1 MVVNWTSEQ
10 QKAIDK
16 KNCNLLVAAAA
27 GSGKTAVLVEKI
39 VNLIESGVNVDSL
52 LVTTFT
58 DAAAKK
64 MKTEIGDEI
73 KKRLMNNPSNVHLSR
88 QLMLLSLADICT
100 IDSFCMK
107 IVRSSFHLLD
117 IDPDF
122 KIADANESELLRMQA
137 VSEVFAELYE
147 ENDDAFYNLLDCY
160 ATQRGD
166 ESLEE
171 VLLSLH
177 NFART
182 IPDYKGWLEKCK
194 SIYADFGG
202 DIFDTPWGE
211 VIKNNTKITLDGCIQ
226 CAKFAHDYAMQ
237 VDEMG
242 SYVVPLGIDLG
253 ALREIRNALE
263 KGSFDD
269 VAKLVREYKNASGG
283 RAKPKT
289 PDEVKEPVAENRAY
303 IKNQM
308 GKLAN
313 DFYYESEEGICTEI
327 LYTSAQVSALCDI
340 ARRIEER
347 FFEIKNKRGVLDFA
361 DIEHL
366 ALEAL
371 TSVDEDGNNA
381 PSQMAYEL
389 KHKYEMILIDE
400 YQDSNELQET
410 IFSRISRDDN
420 IFMVGDLKQS
430 IYRFRHT
437 NPLLFKHKKDTYNDD
452 EGINQRVIM
461 SKNFR
466 SQKNIIDFV
475 NFIMSQN
482 ASEVVGELDYDET
495 EMLNFGADFADVGE
509 SDTSV
514 EVHLIEGGGAEDE
527 SDENENVFGAEA
539 EAVRVAK
546 RILKL
551 KSEGFC
557 VFDKKEGLRPVKYK
571 DIVILMRSPSVD
583 AEIFSQ
589 VLTSFG
595 IPTFSDV
602 GGGYFMSEEVELMLC
617 LLSIIDNPLQDIKL
631 LSVMRSVIGD
641 FDDTELTDIRL
652 CDNESDIYGALCS
665 CACNDTPLGKK
676 CDAFIKRI
684 EEWRKRSLYMS
695 VHELI
700 SYLYEDTLYYE
711 FVGALPSGEQKRAN
725 LNLLIEYARAYEKT
739 SFKGLF
745 NFVSYAERVKG
756 ASRDFGAAKTL
767 GENQDVVRI
776 MSIHKSKGLEFGVVF
791 VTRLAKKF
799 NTRDLS
805 NAVLVHG
812 ELGIGV
818 DLIDIINR
826 YKYPAFIKRT
836 IKEKLR
842 CELLSEELRV
852 LYVALTRAR
861 DKLILTLAPNM
872 RENKKK
878 KWLLGARGATKDALP
893 LYYTSSASG
902 LSDWIMG
909 AMMRCDALRE
919 YAGEYISYEGVCP
932 DIRFFNS
939 SEYLSI
945 EFKEKDNEALCV
957 HNDEMT
963 EMIEKKLGY
972 EYPYKYAQ
980 KLATKLSV
988 TEMKRAINNDVDLQT
1003 ARLDGEQMIDMPL
1016 FLKESSNL
1024 SAAQKGSAM
1033 HFVMQNLDLMS
1044 ALDING
1050 VKKQIEDMMERG
1062 IIDKKQAQS
1071 VSSVKIAGFFESELG
1086 KRMISSQNTVREA
1099 PFEIEIE
1106 AEKIA
1111 GDDACGE
1118 KILLQGII
1126 DCYFYEGD
1134 KIILV
1139 DYKTDFAHSDEDVR
1153 RIKEKYELQLDLY
1166 ARALEKI
1173 TGKCVKE
1180 KNLYLFSCESV
1191 IQYK

>member
-1 MVVNWTSEQ
+1 MTVKWTSEQ

-16 KNCNLLVAAAA
+16 KSCNLLVAAAA

-39 VNLIESGVNVDSL
+39 VNLIEGGVDVDSL

-64 MKTEIGDEI
+64 MKAEIGDEI
-73 KKRLMNNPSNVHLSR
+73 KKRLMNNPSKVHLSR

-137 VSEVFAELYE
+137 VGEVFDELYE

-171 VLLSLH
+171 VLLALH
-177 NFART
+177 SFART
-182 IPDYKGWLEKCK
+182 IPDYKAWLERCK
-194 SIYADFGG
+194 EIYTSFSGN
-202 DIFDTPWGE
+202 IFDTPWGE
-211 VIKNNTKITLDGCIQ
+211 VIKSNTKITLDGCIQ
-226 CAKFAHDYAMQ
+226 CAVQAHDYAVQ
-237 VDEMG
+237 IDEMG
-242 SYVVPLGIDLG
+242 SYTVPLGIDIA
-253 ALREIRNALE
+253 ALKEIKNILE
-263 KGSFDD
+263 CGSFDD
-269 VAKLVREYKNASGG
+269 VAKKVREYKNASGG

-308 GKLAN
+308 GKLASE
-313 DFYYESEEGICTEI
+313 FYYASEEEICEEI

-347 FFEIKNKRGVLDFA
+347 FFEIKNKRGLLDFA

-366 ALEAL
+366 ALKAL
-371 TSVDEDGNNA
+371 TSVGEDGNVV
-381 PSQMAYEL
+381 PSEVACEL
-389 KHKYEMILIDE
+389 KDKYEMILIDE

-410 IFSRISRDDN
+410 IFSRISREDN

-437 NPLLFKHKKDTYNDD
+437 NPLLFKRKKDTYNDD

-482 ASEVVGELDYDET
+482 ASEVVGELDYDVT
-495 EMLNFGADFADVGE
+495 EMLNFGADFADTGDN
-509 SDTSV
+509 DTSV
-514 EVHLIEGGGAEDE
+514 EVHLIEDNNADE
-527 SDENENVFGAEA
+527 GEENENVFGAEA

-546 RILKL
+546 RILQL

-617 LLSIIDNPLQDIKL
+617 LLSVIDNPLQDIKL
-631 LSVMRSVIGD
+631 LSVMRSVIGN
-641 FDDTELTDIRL
+641 FDDTELMDIRL

-665 CACNDTPLGKK
+665 CARNDTPLGKK
-676 CDAFIKRI
+676 CAAFIKRL
-684 EEWRKRSLYMS
+684 EDWRKRSLYMS

-711 FVGALPSGEQKRAN
+711 FAGALSSGEQKRAN
-725 LNLLIEYARAYEKT
+725 LDLLIEYARGYEKT

-791 VTRLAKKF
+791 VSRLAKRF

-818 DLIDIINR
+818 DLIDIKNR
-826 YKYPAFIKRT
+826 YKYPSFIKRA

-861 DKLILTLAPNM
+861 DKLILTLAPGV

-878 KWLLGARGATKDALP
+878 KWLSGARGTLKDALP

-902 LSDWIMG
+902 LSDWVMG

-919 YAGEYISYEGVCP
+919 YAGEYISCEGVCP
-932 DIRFFNS
+932 DIKFFNS
-939 SEYLSI
+939 SEFLNT
-945 EFKEKDNEALCV
+945 EADKKENEALCV
-957 HNDEMT
+957 HNDEMS
-963 EMIEKKLGY
+963 ELIEKKLGY
-972 EYPYKYAQ
+972 EYPHKYAQ
-980 KLATKLSV
+980 ELATKVSV
-988 TEMKRAINNDVDLQT
+988 TEMKRAINNDADLQSV
-1003 ARLDGEQMIDMPL
+1003 RLDGEQMTDMPL
-1016 FLKESSNL
+1016 FMKEASKL
-1024 SAAQKGSAM
+1024 SGAQKGSAM
-1033 HFVMQNLDLMS
+1033 HFVMQNLDLS
-1044 ALDING
+1044 GVLDENG
-1050 VKKQIEDMMERG
+1050 VKKQLDDMTERG

-1071 VSSVKIAGFFESELG
+1071 ISCKKIAGFFKGELG
-1086 KRMISSQNTVREA
+1086 KRMLSSECVVREA
-1099 PFEIEIE
+1099 PFEIEIG
-1106 AEKIA
+1106 ADKIA
-1111 GDDACGE
+1111 GAYACGE
-1118 KILLQGII
+1118 MILLQGII

-1134 KIILV
+1134 KIVLV
-1139 DYKTDFAHSDEDVR
+1139 DYKTDFVQADEDVK
-1153 RIKEKYELQLDLY
+1153 RIKDKYELQLDLY
-1166 ARALEKI
+1166 AQALEKI

-1180 KNLYLFSCESV
+1180 KNLYLFSCENV
-1191 IQYK
+1191 IKYK